1 VLNIARFALVFDSS
15 QRDAMRDSGLAIVG
29 KYRIL
34 DLVGE
39 GAMGVVYRGVDTVLN
54 RTVALKVMSD
64 AVARQQDLRDRFLR
78 EAQAA
83 GSLQHPNV
91 VTIYDFGEVDG
102 HLYIAME
109 YVDGIDLE
117 RLLAAHEP
125 LTIHQRLDIAIDVL
139 NGLSYAHRHGIVH
152 RDVKPANIRV
162 TEEGR
167 AKVMDFGVAYLDS
180 SSLTRTGMMMGTP
193 SYMAPEQ
200 VVGGKITAATDIFA
214 VGSVL
219 YELLTGARPFEGN
232 TLHNTLYKIVSE
244 EPPPIREM
252 MPGLPTSLERIVRK
266 ALTKEPESRYQ
277 NALEMADDLAAVR
290 AELDSEKQTTST
302 LSLRRSM
309 ETAMAARTRT
319 RTRNRTVAAAIG
331 LVVVG
336 AVAASGLW
344 LGTRDEAPPSEPTVA
359 LAEPESAGG
368 DAIAAAADT
377 VAGGSVGDTA
387 SARPDGGAPDS
398 VRTPPPVIPERRP
411 PPAPVRTD
419 TRSAARND
427 PPPVNRPADTVPAP
441 STRQVQARLDTA
453 IPETTRTVLQRDTQ
467 GANASAA
474 TPRPPVRPAP
484 DPEPVI
490 ADSTLIARVV
500 QSYAQAIESRD
511 VEEVRRVYPGLS
523 APQRQGFQQFFQ
535 ATSELDVTFSIV
547 RLAITG
553 ATAEAAVR
561 GTYDYVQARGG
572 DRQEPVEFTATL
584 RKDNGVWRFVS
595 VR

>member
-1 VLNIARFALVFDSS
+1 
-15 QRDAMRDSGLAIVG
+15 MRDSGLAIVG

-91 VTIYDFGEVDG
+91 VTIFDFGEVDG

-109 YVDGIDLE
+109 YVEGIDLE

-152 RDVKPANIRV
+152 RDVKPANIRI

-180 SSLTRTGMMMGTP
+180 SSLTQTGMMMGTP

-214 VGSVL
+214 MGSVL

-244 EPPPIREM
+244 EPPPIRDV
-252 MPGLPTSLERIVRK
+252 MPGLPATLDRIVRR
-266 ALTKEPESRYQ
+266 ALAKEPANRYQ

-290 AELDSEKQTTST
+290 AEIDSENKTTST

-309 ETAMAARTRT
+309 ETAMAKRTRK
-319 RTRNRTVAAAIG
+319 RSRNRMVAVAAA
-331 LVVVG
+331 LVVVIAAG
-336 AVAASGLW
+336 ASALW
-344 LGTRDEAPPSEPTVA
+344 LGASDPGSSGPSTVA
-359 LAEPESAGG
+359 LAEPESADG
-368 DAIAAAADT
+368 DALPSVADSESVVPSTDSIAALRT
-377 VAGGSVGDTA
+377 G
-387 SARPDGGAPDS
+387 ARDS
-398 VRTPPPVIPERRP
+398 T
-411 PPAPVRTD
+411 PAPEPAMRTRTAA
-419 TRSAARND
+419 TRGTVPPRVVERND
-427 PPPVNRPADTVPAP
+427 PPAVTRTPVTEPEPVSRQADTSRDTV
-441 STRQVQARLDTA
+441 ARA
-453 IPETTRTVLQRDTQ
+453 ETTRVDTTRMRVDTP
-467 GANASAA
+467 AA
-474 TPRPPVRPAP
+474 PARPNVVAPPPAQERLP
-484 DPEPVI
+484 PPEPVI
-490 ADSTLIARVV
+490 ADSTLIARAV
-500 QSYAQAIESRD
+500 QSYARAIESRD
-511 VEEVRRVYPGLS
+511 VEAVHRVYPDLS
-523 APQRQGFQQFFQ
+523 ATQRQGFQQFFE
-535 ATSELDVTFSIV
+535 ATRTLDVTFTIT
-547 RLAITG
+547 RLAISG
-553 ATAEAAVR
+553 ASADASVV
-561 GTYDYVQARGG
+561 GTYVYETSRGG
-572 DRQEPVEFTATL
+572 TQRDPVSFTATL
-584 RKDNGVWRFVS
+584 RKDGDAWRFVS